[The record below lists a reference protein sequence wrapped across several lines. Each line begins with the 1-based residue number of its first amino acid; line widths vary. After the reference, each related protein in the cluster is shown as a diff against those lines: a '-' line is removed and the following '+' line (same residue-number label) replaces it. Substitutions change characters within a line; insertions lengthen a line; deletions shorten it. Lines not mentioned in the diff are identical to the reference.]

1 MMGLWNLSALH
12 APLAVGLSGSKCSPV
27 SVGQGLFSS
36 HGAKPHTPYLGYA
49 GFRAAKIARRI
60 PSLSTLPLLYR
71 KGIWG
76 LCPHVHSLSLTFCP
90 ANQNCSCPFSLL
102 HPNDR
107 AAEIAVAIC
116 GAENQP
122 ARGQMLSRAVPAAH
136 VFPANCIPI
145 IIQGVWGPAPMAK
158 NGP

>member
-1 MMGLWNLSALH
+1 MRAQGQSQWVIMGARRTRLPGMGKMPFPHAALK
-12 APLAVGLSGSKCSPV
+12 AGLSESKCSPILCPRPRFL
-27 SVGQGLFSS
+27 SAQS
-36 HGAKPHTPYLGYA
+36 HYDNSNGV
-49 GFRAAKIARRI
+49 
-60 PSLSTLPLLYR
+60 
-71 KGIWG
+71 WG